1 MARAQ
6 SKVVRLSARPSRIRS
21 LSSAVATRMLAP
33 FMRAWSVSQGERLSP
48 VPLPIDTPQA
58 TVSGPNKANV
68 LLFGAGPA
76 VGWGVLSHDL
86 ALPGSLARAL
96 SARTGRGVQ
105 VDLVA
110 DSAFTAVTALE
121 PLAALDLDRYEYIV
135 VVLGVND
142 AIRLTPLRRWE
153 SELATLLDWLEG
165 ATSDSTNIL
174 VTGIQPIRSIHTFDT
189 PLGDVADRHARSMN
203 CVTTALVEPRTRTGY
218 VALPSPPDGRRDRH
232 RESGAYVY
240 WARSLANAL
249 APEGLLD
256 PHTVAEHRERTARG
270 PVEIDEER
278 RQRAVDELGLADGSS
293 DARIDHLVHVAR
305 NALQTDSAIFSVL
318 DHDRQIHKARSGTDL
333 LELPRATT
341 FCDFTIR
348 TPDGMT
354 VLDTNQDER
363 FRGNEWVT
371 GPPNVR
377 FYAGFPIEAP
387 DGQRVGSLCVFDS
400 RPRTADEVSI
410 ELIEELALLIQREL
424 WRYLPGDASSASAAQ
439 SR

>member
-1 MARAQ
+1 MTSAQPDVARSSAQ
-6 SKVVRLSARPSRIRS
+6 PSRIRS
-21 LSSAVATRMLAP
+21 ISAGIGARMLAP
-33 FMRAWSVSQGERLSP
+33 VMRAWSVSQGERLSP
-48 VPLPIDTPQA
+48 VPFPTDTPQA

-68 LLFGAGPA
+68 LVFGAGPA
-76 VGWGVLSHDL
+76 VGWGVRSHDL

-110 DSAFTAVTALE
+110 DSSFTAATSLE
-121 PLAALDLDRYEYIV
+121 SLSALDLDRYENIV
-135 VVLGVND
+135 IVLGVND
-142 AIRLTPLRRWE
+142 AIRLTPLGRWE

-165 ATSDSTNIL
+165 ATSDRTKIL

-189 PLGDVADRHARSMN
+189 PMGDVADRHARSMN
-203 CVTTALVEPRTRTGY
+203 CVTTALVEPRTRAGY
-218 VALPSPPDGRRDRH
+218 VALPSPPGGRRDRH

-240 WARSLANAL
+240 WARSLAIAL
-249 APEGLLD
+249 APDGVLD
-256 PHTVAEHRERTARG
+256 PHTATEHRERTARG
-270 PVEIDEER
+270 LVQIDEDR
-278 RQRAVDELGLADGSS
+278 RQHAVDELGLADGSA

-318 DHDRQIHKARSGTDL
+318 DHDRQVHKARSGTDL

-348 TPDGMT
+348 TPDGMLI
-354 VLDTNQDER
+354 LDATEDER
-363 FRGNEWVT
+363 FRNNQWVT
-371 GPPNVR
+371 GPPHVR
-377 FYAGFPIEAP
+377 FYAGYPIEAP

-424 WRYLPGDASSASAAQ
+424 WRYLPGGANTASAAQ

>member
-1 MARAQ
+1 
-6 SKVVRLSARPSRIRS
+6 
-21 LSSAVATRMLAP
+21 MLAP
-33 FMRAWSVSQGERLSP
+33 VMRAWSVSQGERLSP
-48 VPLPIDTPQA
+48 VPFPIDTPQA
-58 TVSGPNKANV
+58 TVAGPNKANV
-68 LLFGAGPA
+68 LVFGAGPA
-76 VGWGVLSHDL
+76 VGWGVRSHDL

-110 DSAFTAVTALE
+110 DSTFTASTALE
-121 PLAALDLDRYEYIV
+121 ALSALDLDRYEAIII
-135 VVLGVND
+135 VLGVND

-153 SELATLLDWLEG
+153 AELATLLDWLEG
-165 ATSDSTNIL
+165 ATGDRSRIL
-174 VTGIQPIRSIHTFDT
+174 VTGIQPIRSIQTFDS
-189 PLGDVADRHARSMN
+189 PMGDVADRHALSMN
-203 CVTTALVEPRTRTGY
+203 CVTTALVEPRTRTEY
-218 VALPSPPDGRRDRH
+218 VALPSPPGGRRDRH

-249 APEGLLD
+249 APDAALD
-256 PHTVAEHRERTARG
+256 PHSAAEHRERTARG
-270 PVEIDEER
+270 PVQIDERR
-278 RQRAVDELGLADGSS
+278 RQHAVDELGLANGSS

-318 DHDRQIHKARSGTDL
+318 DNDRQVHKARSGTDL

-354 VLDTNQDER
+354 VLDASVDER
-363 FRGNEWVT
+363 FRSNQWVT
-371 GPPNVR
+371 GPPHVR

-400 RPRTADEVSI
+400 RPRTADEVSV

-424 WRYLPGDASSASAAQ
+424 WRYLPGGVLAQ
-439 SR
+439 SSTEMPR